1 MNFEIEL
8 IYYYGNS
15 WPTVQIENS
24 VISET
29 VIDKSTK
36 NIVILINDVSDEL
49 VLTKTGKTDSDT
61 VVENNIIVRDQFIEI
76 KSIRADNILLDLNL
90 IKDHCVFTPAYSQGY
105 YDYCQKHNQEIEPT
119 INTFNLYFNGVWKFQ
134 FENPFWSW
142 YADLRKQ
149 SDLKYFSSD
158 FIEKYIG
165 NNHSEHQE
173 LMTKLKQLLNV

>member
-90 IKDHCVFTPAYSQGY
+90 IKDH
-105 YDYCQKHNQEIEPT
+105 
-119 INTFNLYFNGVWKFQ
+119 
-134 FENPFWSW
+134 
-142 YADLRKQ
+142 
-149 SDLKYFSSD
+149 
-158 FIEKYIG
+158 
-165 NNHSEHQE
+165 
-173 LMTKLKQLLNV
+173 

>member
-61 VVENNIIVRDQFIEI
+61 VEI
-76 KSIRADNILLDLNL
+76 GRA
-90 IKDHCVFTPAYSQGY
+90 HV
-105 YDYCQKHNQEIEPT
+105 
-119 INTFNLYFNGVWKFQ
+119 
-134 FENPFWSW
+134 
-142 YADLRKQ
+142 
-149 SDLKYFSSD
+149 
-158 FIEKYIG
+158 
-165 NNHSEHQE
+165 
-173 LMTKLKQLLNV
+173 